1 MAQHGTRRVP
11 RIVWFVVPV
20 LLGVGA
26 LSGVLALRS
35 HQQQPA
41 ARTGAKQAPASE
53 LSGAR
58 VPEAIELA
66 RGKNPTKV
74 VDAYAAWASDAEAV
88 QARKYLLGSLFQ
100 EENLPK
106 KLTWVLAAIEADST
120 PPEQD
125 ALWSY
130 LTESLAELWQ
140 GETATSA
147 MDLVIAEERP
157 RARRALISSFAQ
169 LVQSERLN
177 ELSAEQR
184 QVLTETLIDIA
195 PQVPPGQKSEVEA
208 SLRKLGGNDLADI
221 VAGKGLT
228 GQDGHVLESER
239 AYQKSLEE
247 TSAAV
252 AQKEA
257 AGPK

>member
-1 MAQHGTRRVP
+1 
-11 RIVWFVVPV
+11 
-20 LLGVGA
+20 
-26 LSGVLALRS
+26 
-35 HQQQPA
+35 
-41 ARTGAKQAPASE
+41 
-53 LSGAR
+53 

-66 RGKNPTKV
+66 RGRNPTKV
-74 VDAYAAWASDAEAV
+74 VEAYAAWASDAAAV
-88 QARKYLLGSLFQ
+88 NARKHLLGSLFQ

-106 KLTWVLAAIEADST
+106 KLTWVLAAVEADRT

-130 LTESLAELWQ
+130 LSESLAELWQ

-147 MDLVIAEERP
+147 MDLAIAETRP
-157 RARRALISSFAQ
+157 RARRALISSLAE

-184 QVLTETLIDIA
+184 QTLTETLIDLA

-228 GQDGHVLESER
+228 GQDGHELESER
-239 AYQKSLEE
+239 NYKQSLEE
-247 TSAAV
+247 TKAAV
-252 AQKEA
+252 AQQEA
-257 AGPK
+257 AGSK